1 MKTEDLKNSV
11 RAIPD
16 YPKPGINFRDITTVL
31 SDKRLFQ
38 FMINQMCIPWENQS
52 VDAVLGIESR
62 GFIMGSAIA
71 YKLNAAFVP
80 LRKPDKLPYKTF
92 SAAYDLEY
100 GSTEMHIHTDALVKF
115 QNVIIID
122 DLLATGGTAL
132 AAVKLVEKFDKKNIL
147 GAGFFIDLP
156 SLGGSA
162 LLREKNITVHAL
174 IEF

>member
-38 FMINQMCIPWENQS
+38 FMINQMCIPWEDQS

-100 GSTEMHIHTDALVKF
+100 GSTEMHIHTDALDAHKDLL
-115 QNVIIID
+115 IID

-132 AAVKLVEKFDKKNIL
+132 AAVELINKFKDKNIV
-147 GAGFFIDLP
+147 GAGFIINLP
-156 SLGGSA
+156 ELNGD
-162 LLREKNITVHAL
+162 KKL
-174 IEF
+174 IEKGIEVHSLMEF

>member
-1 MKTEDLKNSV
+1 MEKLKEYINEIKDFPKEGIVFKDINPIYKDPKRWNELMLPLQKIISSTK
-11 RAIPD
+11 PD
-16 YPKPGINFRDITTVL
+16 YI
-31 SDKRLFQ
+31 
-38 FMINQMCIPWENQS
+38 
-52 VDAVLGIESR
+52 AGIESR

-100 GSTEMHIHTDALVKF
+100 GTTEMHIHTDALDNF

-132 AAVKLVEKFDKKNIL
+132 AAAKLVEKFDKKNIL

-162 LLREKNITVHAL
+162 LLREKNIVVHTL
-174 IEF
+174 VEF

>member
-1 MKTEDLKNSV
+1 MNTEDLKNSV

-80 LRKPDKLPYKTF
+80 LRKPDKLPYRTF

-100 GSTEMHIHTDALVKF
+100 GSTEMHIHTDALDNF

-132 AAVKLVEKFDKKNIL
+132 AAAKLIEKFDKKNIL

-156 SLGGSA
+156 ALGGNT
-162 LLREKNITVHAL
+162 LLREKNINVHTL

>member
-52 VDAVLGIESR
+52 IDAVLGIESR

-71 YKLNAAFVP
+71 YKLNSAFVP

-100 GSTEMHIHTDALVKF
+100 GSTEMHIHTDALDNF

-132 AAVKLVEKFDKKNIL
+132 AAAKLIEKFDKKNIL
-147 GAGFFIDLP
+147 GAAFFIDL
-156 SLGGSA
+156 
-162 LLREKNITVHAL
+162 T
-174 IEF
+174 